1 MNILIVSPFFSP
13 NIQIASFRIDAFAR
27 YFREAGHTVTVITR
41 GERDETV
48 TRYGCTVHYLRDWAG
63 NLSGSD
69 ARKRFVGPLRLMLMR
84 MQFLCSLDWRALW
97 RRRAC
102 AKARELLDREPAD
115 VLLTSYSP
123 LAPHMIALRLRK
135 KGYKFHWVADMRD
148 EMSDHPH
155 HSLHIARRLRRVE
168 RIVLREADLVT
179 TVSRPLVD
187 QFRRL
192 CGHDRFLEVRNG
204 YDYEEVRDASFQPRF
219 TLGYVGRFY
228 WESRPD
234 NLFEVLAEM
243 KRRGEIPSDFRFRI
257 VGNHLRLVVPE
268 AIRDNVEQEAEVP
281 HDEALAILRQ
291 LDVLVMIHPTGRRGV
306 YTGKVFDYLASNKP
320 ILALFDPRD
329 VVADLLAETRAG
341 FVADNDDREGVR
353 RKILECHRLWRDREV
368 LPRDWEKIRQYRR
381 KNQVGILLKH
391 LEATLRRH

>member
-13 NIQIASFRIDAFAR
+13 NIQISSFRIDAFAR
-27 YFREAGHTVTVITR
+27 YFREAGHTVTVITI

-48 TRYGCTVHYLRDWAG
+48 TQYGCTVHYLRDWAG

-353 RKILECHRLWRDREV
+353 RKILECLRLWRDREV

>member
-27 YFREAGHTVTVITR
+27 YFREAGHTVTVITI

-243 KRRGEIPSDFRFRI
+243 KRRGEIPSDFRFRSWATTC
-257 VGNHLRLVVPE
+257 VWSSP
-268 AIRDNVEQEAEVP
+268 
-281 HDEALAILRQ
+281 
-291 LDVLVMIHPTGRRGV
+291 RRSA
-306 YTGKVFDYLASNKP
+306 TMWSRR
-320 ILALFDPRD
+320 PRCRT
-329 VVADLLAETRAG
+329 TRRWPSCG
-341 FVADNDDREGVR
+341 SST
-353 RKILECHRLWRDREV
+353 CWS
-368 LPRDWEKIRQYRR
+368 
-381 KNQVGILLKH
+381 
-391 LEATLRRH
+391 

>member
-1 MNILIVSPFFSP
+1 MNILIVSTYFSP
-13 NIQIASFRIDAFAR
+13 SVNIASFRIDAFAR
-27 YFREAGHTVTVITR
+27 YFSRAGHAVSVIAL
-41 GERDETV
+41 GPRDETV
-48 TRYGCTVHYLRDWAG
+48 RRDGYTVHYLEDHFGNYSFRDPKEGLRGIARS
-63 NLSGSD
+63 LSLTLQS
-69 ARKRFVGPLRLMLMR
+69 RLMLDSRAM
-84 MQFLCSLDWRALW
+84 WRL
-97 RRRAC
+97 RAC
-102 AKARELLDREPAD
+102 AKARELLDRELVD
-115 VLLTSYSP
+115 VLLTTYGP

-148 EMSDHPH
+148 EISDHPH
-155 HSLHIARRLRRVE
+155 HSLHVARRLRRVE
-168 RIVLREADLVT
+168 RVILREADLVT
-179 TVSRPLVD
+179 TVSRPLID

-192 CGHDRFLEVRNG
+192 CGHDRFLEVKNG
-204 YDYEEVRDASFQPRF
+204 YDYEEMRDASFQPRF

-234 NLFEVLAEM
+234 NLFEVLVEM
-243 KRRGEIPSDFRFRI
+243 KRRGEIPADFRFRI
-257 VGNHLRLVVPE
+257 VGNHLPLVVPE

-291 LDVLVMIHPTGRRGV
+291 LDVLVMIHLTGRRGV

-341 FVADNDDREGVR
+341 FVADNDDREGIR
-353 RKILECHRLWRDREV
+353 RKILECLRLWRDREV

-381 KNQVGILLKH
+381 ENQVDILLKR
-391 LEATLRRH
+391 LEATLRRD